1 MAIPVEFFS
10 VFSPKATINNKYPG
24 GIEQYKAD
32 CPNASYLEDEYL
44 CRIGFMSD
52 IGLHKFCTSLIE
64 KGFHFN
70 EETNT
75 STDFV
80 VITNLGGL
88 RWYVPWVSFDE
99 DGYARPV
106 IL

>member
-52 IGLHKFCTSLIE
+52 IGLHKFCTSLI
-64 KGFHFN
+64 
-70 EETNT
+70 
-75 STDFV
+75 
-80 VITNLGGL
+80 L
-88 RWYVPWVSFDE
+88 
-99 DGYARPV
+99 
-106 IL
+106 